1 MTIEIR
7 EVKSKKDLKTFIY
20 LPEKIH
26 AGHRNWV
33 HPIYSDEW
41 KYFNPKKNKAFTYCD
56 TVFLLAFKDGEPA
69 GRVMGII
76 NARFNDYRKEKI
88 ARFGYLETR
97 EDPGIFHALLAKVE
111 DWARQKGMT
120 RIIGPYGFSDQ
131 DPEGWLTEGFEN
143 RATIATYYN
152 FEWMPRF
159 VEKEGYA
166 KDMDY
171 FVYKLQVP
179 EKLPE
184 FYVKIYERIQRKGQY
199 VIHEFK
205 KRKELRP
212 WIVPI
217 FELMN
222 ECYVNSN
229 IYGYAPLDHK
239 EMNDLADRYLFVV
252 DPRFVKVVTKDDEV
266 ASFII
271 AMPDMTEGIQK
282 ARGRLFPF
290 GFIKVLRAAKKTK
303 QLDLLLGAV
312 KEKYRGLGLDV
323 LMGVKMLQSASEAK
337 KEILD
342 THHEMES
349 NVKVRAEMERMGGVI
364 YKKFRVWTKKL

>member
-1 MTIEIR
+1 
-7 EVKSKKDLKTFIY
+7 
-20 LPEKIH
+20 
-26 AGHRNWV
+26 
-33 HPIYSDEW
+33 
-41 KYFNPKKNKAFTYCD
+41 
-56 TVFLLAFKDGEPA
+56 
-69 GRVMGII
+69 
-76 NARFNDYRKEKI
+76 
-88 ARFGYLETR
+88 
-97 EDPGIFHALLAKVE
+97 
-111 DWARQKGMT
+111 
-120 RIIGPYGFSDQ
+120 
-131 DPEGWLTEGFEN
+131 
-143 RATIATYYN
+143 
-152 FEWMPRF
+152 
-159 VEKEGYA
+159 
-166 KDMDY
+166 
-171 FVYKLQVP
+171 
-179 EKLPE
+179 
-184 FYVKIYERIQRKGQY
+184 
-199 VIHEFK
+199 
-205 KRKELRP
+205 
-212 WIVPI
+212 
-217 FELMN
+217 MN

-282 ARGRLFPF
+282 ARGRLLPF

-337 KEILD
+337 KEFLD

-364 YKKFRVWTKKL
+364 YKKFRVWQKNL